1 MADNQYVT
9 KTFLSDQFKNYSQV
23 LKEKFVMKDE
33 AGGISGNDLLDE
45 DVTFTEECFGIEA
58 NTTFPIGTPLEEIIK
73 KMANKMVLPKVTLT
87 SSLSTLVYEIGTTIY
102 NGTTLTANVTK
113 GSSDITKVEFFK
125 NNTSVSVITSNV
137 QNGGNFQYADGN
149 NISADTTYKVVVT
162 NVEGKTVTST
172 LSVKFYNPYYYGVTS
187 KGINDV
193 TVTDISAMTKDIS
206 AKGTKT
212 YNYTSNNLYC
222 TIAFPKSY
230 GQLSS
235 ILDGNGFQN
244 LDSWVKKEIEINN
257 VPYYVYQTGTVVIC
271 NNFTYEFKH

>member
-1 MADNQYVT
+1 MST
-9 KTFLSDQFKNYSQV
+9 
-23 LKEKFVMKDE
+23 
-33 AGGISGNDLLDE
+33 ISSG
-45 DVTFTEECFGIEA
+45 
-58 NTTFPIGTPLEEIIK
+58 
-73 KMANKMVLPKVTLT
+73 
-87 SSLSTLVYEIGTTIY
+87 
-102 NGTTLTANVTK
+102 
-113 GSSDITKVEFFK
+113 
-125 NNTSVSVITSNV
+125 V
-137 QNGGNFQYADGN
+137 QNGGNFTCADGS
-149 NISADTTYKVVVT
+149 NITSDTTYKVVVT

-172 LSVKFYNPYYYGVTS
+172 LSVKFYNPYYHGVTN

-193 TVTDISAMTKDIS
+193 NVTDITSMTKDIS

-222 TIAFPKSY
+222 TVAFPKSY

-244 LDSWVKKEIEINN
+244 LDSWVFKEIEINN